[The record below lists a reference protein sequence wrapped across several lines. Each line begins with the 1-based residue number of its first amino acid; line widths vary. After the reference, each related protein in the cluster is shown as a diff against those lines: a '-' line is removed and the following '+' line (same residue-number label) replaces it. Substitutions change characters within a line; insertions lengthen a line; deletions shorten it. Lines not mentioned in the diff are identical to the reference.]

1 MNYLCD
7 SDVLID
13 FLNEVDSAISL
24 ITPLLEAGL
33 GVSLITVGEVYY
45 GVLDGRHPE
54 QAEDRLLTVL
64 NSMALVGLDLPTMRM
79 CAELRVHLK
88 ATGMTTGNNDLLI
101 AATALRNDLTLAT
114 RNRRHFDRI
123 PDLRIYDLV

>member
-13 FLNEVDSAISL
+13 FLNELDSAISL

-54 QAEDRLLTVL
+54 QAEAD
-64 NSMALVGLDLPTMRM
+64 
-79 CAELRVHLK
+79 C
-88 ATGMTTGNNDLLI
+88 
-101 AATALRNDLTLAT
+101 
-114 RNRRHFDRI
+114 
-123 PDLRIYDLV
+123 

>member
-1 MNYLCD
+1 MNCLCD

-13 FLNEVDSAISL
+13 FLNEVDSAVSI

-33 GVSLITVGEVYY
+33 GVSLITVGEVYH
-45 GVLDGRHPE
+45 GVLNGRHPE

-64 NSMALVGLDLPTMRM
+64 DSMSLISLDLPTMRLF
-79 CAELRVHLK
+79 AELRVHLK
-88 ATGMTTGNNDLLI
+88 SIGMTTGNNDLLI
-101 AATALRNDLTLAT
+101 AATALRHDLTLVT

-123 PDLRIYDLV
+123 VGLRLLDIA